1 MQKISK
7 SLIPIAAKL
16 SNRDVLA
23 LKSIYDLRCLTA
35 SQIYQLH
42 YSRNSKTNKPV
53 SDTFCKSKIA
63 IFIDLNLIERVPFSF
78 NGDSHFCYFLTSKG
92 VDIVRAQFNL
102 PPNVFDSSRKLV
114 KRGYLRPSELKINA
128 RLIPHQ
134 IHLNQFYI
142 DFTKISCDLTYSYKD
157 GKHSNSFSSISP
169 DGVLT
174 AKDTYFFIETDLGTE
189 SKKHLSEKWKHYRN
203 FLKSDEFFFIER
215 KIVVLFILENISDV
229 AQRRDL
235 VKLTAHEELLD
246 LFGDNFDIYVG
257 TREFILDALSNKL
270 LKPSIEQSNLPLSNL
285 SEVLANQH
293 NVACKPAS
301 YICDKV
307 IDAKKFTYLSQLKSL
322 SHLHLFFIDEYYY
335 EPISMFHKV
344 AYFELTRDLFYN
356 KISHTVN
363 LLIIVESIQ
372 DLFKDLSLTN
382 LANLNIFFTTIDRLE
397 KYCFEDAIFQ
407 LDLSGNLYTFNHSLD
422 TRIFSHNILGHNN

>member
-7 SLIPIAAKL
+7 SLLPIAAKL

-53 SDTFCKSKIA
+53 SDTFCKTKIA
-63 IFIDLNLIERVPFSF
+63 TFKDLDLIEKVPFLF
-78 NGDSHFCYFLTSKG
+78 NGDTHFCYFLTSKG

-102 PPNVFDSSRKLV
+102 SPNVFDSSRKLV
-114 KRGYLRPSELKINA
+114 KRGYLRPSELKINP

-142 DFTKISCDLTYSYKD
+142 DFTKISCNLTYSYKD
-157 GKHSNSFSSISP
+157 GKHSQSFYNISP
-169 DGVLT
+169 DGILT

-189 SKKHLSEKWKHYRN
+189 SHKHLLEKWQHYRR
-203 FLKSDEFFFIER
+203 FLISDEFFFIER
-215 KIVVLFILENISDV
+215 KVVVLFILENISNVD
-229 AQRRDL
+229 QRRDL
-235 VKLTAHEELLD
+235 VKFTAYNELSD
-246 LFGDNFDIYVG
+246 LLGDNFDIYVG

-270 LKPSIEQSNLPLSNL
+270 LKPSLEQSNLPLSNL
-285 SEVLANQH
+285 SEILANQH

-307 IDAKKFTYLSQLKSL
+307 IDAKKFTYLSQLKTL
-322 SHLHLFFIDEYYY
+322 THLHLFFIDDHYY
-335 EPISMFHKV
+335 EPVSTFNKID
-344 AYFELTRDLFYN
+344 YFELTKDLFYN
-356 KISHTVN
+356 KITHQIN

-372 DLFKDLSLTN
+372 DLFKDLSLVN
-382 LANLNIFFTTIDRLE
+382 LANSNIFFTTMDRLE
-397 KYCFEDAIFQ
+397 KHCFEDAIFQ
-407 LDLSGNLYTFNHSLD
+407 LDSSGNLYTFNHSLD
-422 TRIFSHNILGHNN
+422 NRIFSHNILG